1 MRSRTREVAALDS
14 IEPLGVEELPGDVGD
29 VAMLAVH
36 FVVHLAHFRIVN
48 FAAQF
53 QKGRAMLRDTA
64 RARQRRTI
72 GTASYGGK

>member
-1 MRSRTREVAALDS
+1 M
-14 IEPLGVEELPGDVGD
+14 EELFGDVGD

-36 FVVHLAHFRIVN
+36 FVIHLAHFRIVD

-53 QKGRAMLRDTA
+53 QKGR
-64 RARQRRTI
+64 RASGKRASVSARTI